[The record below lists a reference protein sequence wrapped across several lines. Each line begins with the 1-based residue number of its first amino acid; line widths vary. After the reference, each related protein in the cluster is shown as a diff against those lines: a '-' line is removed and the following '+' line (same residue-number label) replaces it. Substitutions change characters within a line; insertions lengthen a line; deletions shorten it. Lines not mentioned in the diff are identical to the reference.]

1 MNLCLA
7 VFLPGCMI
15 RWWLH
20 IIQLCRVVRDI
31 SEPRYPLLCP
41 ATSRA
46 TQHPPQWVTSIFMR
60 TLGFSAPP
68 LTPQELWGNLD
79 RFISHPAVAHSQVL
93 PFRGALVQPRL
104 SHHLLEKD
112 NRKTHQLSPHN
123 QQTYNF
129 FFSFPWRT
137 NPLPPAPAAL
147 LQLAEPQLCTAK
159 CSLADLLPL
168 ANSKP
173 STKAGEF
180 LISQPQH
187 ISLWPWTYSKDV
199 PIFQN
204 QNVFIAFYAR
214 SDGGSETLAL
224 LSRSIFQ
231 TFIWD

>member
-7 VFLPGCMI
+7 VFLPDCMT

-60 TLGFSAPP
+60 ILGFSAPP

-129 FFSFPWRT
+129 FFFLFPEG
-137 NPLPPAPAAL
+137 PILYP
-147 LQLAEPQLCTAK
+147 QHQQLC
-159 CSLADLLPL
+159 S
-168 ANSKP
+168 S
-173 STKAGEF
+173 
-180 LISQPQH
+180 
-187 ISLWPWTYSKDV
+187 
-199 PIFQN
+199 
-204 QNVFIAFYAR
+204 
-214 SDGGSETLAL
+214 L
-224 LSRSIFQ
+224 LSLSSALQSALWQISCPWQTPNLPQRQGNFWFHSHSISPFDPELTLRTCQ
-231 TFIWD
+231 YFRIKMSL